1 MTYSRF
7 KTFQQFQAMGG
18 VIIRGSRVIIC
29 MENNTTPSI
38 MQTTAPDRVCISPP
52 VMQTRTHSPI
62 CIPISE
68 KFISVRVTSRFKN
81 KLKTL
86 SEDGNTT
93 ISRIVLKALEKH
105 LG

>member
-1 MTYSRF
+1 
-7 KTFQQFQAMGG
+7 
-18 VIIRGSRVIIC
+18 

-52 VMQTRTHSPI
+52 VMQTRTQLPI

-68 KFISVRVTSRFKN
+68 KFISVRVSSRLKT

-86 SEDGNTT
+86 SEDGKTT
-93 ISRIVLKALEKH
+93 ISRIVLRALEKH
-105 LG
+105 LEQKV